1 MAIAACRAE
10 GQYPSL
16 CCIIKVDPRIHRLM
30 PCECRPP
37 NYFERISTVLELR
50 NPHSV
55 LAALKYRP
63 QDVREIRV
71 PIGRPQG
78 AWADV
83 ADAARTEKISV
94 VAQQLDAGAR
104 RGKKTQGKSERV
116 GIATAMVIDHPG
128 MLTPGTMLNTV
139 ANSDGNT
146 SGLWLA
152 LDCLQ
157 DPHNVGAIF
166 RTAAFFGVR
175 GVLLTKDRS
184 APMTATVYDVA
195 AGGVESVPFCLVPN
209 LAHSLE
215 TAKKAGLWL
224 LGTSEHESTS
234 YVDIQHD
241 RPWLL
246 VIGNEE
252 KGLRRL
258 TLDTCDVVC
267 GIPPQGEVTS
277 LNASVAA
284 AIMIAR
290 LSPPS

>member
-1 MAIAACRAE
+1 M
-10 GQYPSL
+10 
-16 CCIIKVDPRIHRLM
+16 
-30 PCECRPP
+30 
-37 NYFERISTVLELR
+37 LELR

-55 LAALKYRP
+55 LAAIKHRP

-71 PIGRPQG
+71 PAGRPQG

-83 ADAARTEKISV
+83 ADAARSQKISV
-94 VAQQLDAGAR
+94 VAQQLDPSAR
-104 RGKKTQGKSERV
+104 RGKKHQGKSERI
-116 GIATAMVIDHPG
+116 GIATAVVADHPG
-128 MLTPGTMLNTV
+128 V
-139 ANSDGNT
+139 ADSGRMFKAADRDGV
-146 SGLWLA
+146 GLWLA

-166 RTAAFFGVR
+166 RTAAFFGVQ

-184 APMTATVYDVA
+184 APMTPTVYDVA

-209 LAHSLE
+209 LARSLE

-234 YVDIQHD
+234 YVDIQPD
-241 RPWLL
+241 RQWLL

-267 GIPPQGEVTS
+267 GIPPQGDVTS

-284 AIMIAR
+284 AIMISR
-290 LSPPS
+290 LSPG

>member
-1 MAIAACRAE
+1 MF
-10 GQYPSL
+10 P
-16 CCIIKVDPRIHRLM
+16 
-30 PCECRPP
+30 
-37 NYFERISTVLELR
+37 VLELR

-55 LAALKYRP
+55 LAAIKHRP

-71 PIGRPQG
+71 PAGRPQG

-83 ADAARTEKISV
+83 ADAARSEKISV

-104 RGKKTQGKSERV
+104 RGKKTQGKTERV
-116 GIATAMVIDHPG
+116 GIATAMVCDHPG
-128 MLTPGTMLNTV
+128 IPDPGKLIRGGAGAGAESGEVST
-139 ANSDGNT
+139 
-146 SGLWLA
+146 GLWLA

-175 GVLLTKDRS
+175 GILLTKDRS
-184 APMTATVYDVA
+184 APMTPTVYDVA
-195 AGGVESVPFCLVPN
+195 AGGVESVPFCQVPN
-209 LAHSLE
+209 LARSME
-215 TAKKAGLWL
+215 TAKQAGLWL
-224 LGTSEHESTS
+224 LGTSEHASSS
-234 YVDIQHD
+234 YADVQRD
-241 RPWLL
+241 RAWLL

-258 TLDTCDVVC
+258 TLDNCDVVC
-267 GIPPQGEVTS
+267 GIPSQGDVTS

-290 LSPPS
+290 LSPE

>member
-1 MAIAACRAE
+1 
-10 GQYPSL
+10 
-16 CCIIKVDPRIHRLM
+16 
-30 PCECRPP
+30 
-37 NYFERISTVLELR
+37 VLELR

-71 PIGRPQG
+71 PAGRPQG

-83 ADAARTEKISV
+83 ADAARNENISV
-94 VAQQLDAGAR
+94 VTQQLDAGSR
-104 RGKKTQGKSERV
+104 RGKKEQGKSERV
-116 GIATAMVIDHPG
+116 GTATAVVCDHPG
-128 MLTPGTMLNTV
+128 V
-139 ANSDGNT
+139 SDPEKLLRVGGAGEESDEAS

-175 GVLLTKDRS
+175 GILLTKDRS
-184 APMTATVYDVA
+184 APMTPTVYDVA
-195 AGGVESVPFCLVPN
+195 AGGVESVPFCQVPN
-209 LAHSLE
+209 LARSME
-215 TAKKAGLWL
+215 TAKQAGLWL
-224 LGTSEHESTS
+224 LGTSEHASSS
-234 YVDIQHD
+234 YADVQRD
-241 RPWLL
+241 RAWLL

-258 TLDTCDVVC
+258 TLDNCDVVC
-267 GIPPQGEVTS
+267 GIPSQGDVTS

-284 AIMIAR
+284 AIIIAR
-290 LSPPS
+290 LSPE

>member
-1 MAIAACRAE
+1 M
-10 GQYPSL
+10 
-16 CCIIKVDPRIHRLM
+16 
-30 PCECRPP
+30 
-37 NYFERISTVLELR
+37 LELR

-55 LAALKYRP
+55 LAAIKHRP
-63 QDVREIRV
+63 QDVREIRL
-71 PIGRPQG
+71 PAGRPQG

-83 ADAARTEKISV
+83 ADAARSEKISV
-94 VAQQLDAGAR
+94 VAQQLDADAR
-104 RGKKTQGKSERV
+104 RGKKTHGKSERV
-116 GIATAMVIDHPG
+116 GIATAMVVDHPG
-128 MLTPGTMLNTV
+128 FADAGKLFKAATPDPN
-139 ANSDGNT
+139 A

-166 RTAAFFGVR
+166 RTAAFFGVQ

-184 APMTATVYDVA
+184 APMTPTVYDVA
-195 AGGVESVPFCLVPN
+195 AGGVESVPFCMVPN
-209 LAHSLE
+209 LARSLE
-215 TAKKAGLWL
+215 IAKKAGLWL

-234 YVDIQHD
+234 YVDIQPD
-241 RPWLL
+241 RQWLL

-267 GIPPQGEVTS
+267 GIPPQGDVTS

-290 LSPPS
+290 LTPA

>member
-1 MAIAACRAE
+1 M
-10 GQYPSL
+10 
-16 CCIIKVDPRIHRLM
+16 
-30 PCECRPP
+30 
-37 NYFERISTVLELR
+37 LELR

-55 LAALKYRP
+55 LAALKHRP
-63 QDVREIRV
+63 DDVREIRV
-71 PIGRPQG
+71 PAGKPYG
-78 AWADV
+78 VWADI
-83 ADAARTEKISV
+83 AEMARRQGISV
-94 VAQQLDAGAR
+94 VAQQVDAGAR

-116 GIATAMVIDHPG
+116 GIATAMVCEHPG
-128 MLTPGTMLNTV
+128 IQKPEKLLS
-139 ANSDGNT
+139 AAEE
-146 SGLWLA
+146 SGQNAASLWLA

-166 RTAAFFGVR
+166 RTAAFFGVK
-175 GVLLTKDRS
+175 GILLTKDRS

-209 LAHSLE
+209 LARSLE

-224 LGTSEHESTS
+224 LGTSEHEATS
-234 YVDIQHD
+234 YVDVQPD
-241 RPWLL
+241 RQWLL

-258 TLDTCDVVC
+258 TLDNCDVVC
-267 GIPPQGEVTS
+267 GIPPQGDVTS

-290 LSPPS
+290 LSPSL

>member
-1 MAIAACRAE
+1 M
-10 GQYPSL
+10 
-16 CCIIKVDPRIHRLM
+16 
-30 PCECRPP
+30 
-37 NYFERISTVLELR
+37 LELR

-55 LAALKYRP
+55 LAAIRHRP

-71 PIGRPQG
+71 PAGRPQG
-78 AWADV
+78 AWTDV
-83 ADAARTEKISV
+83 ADAARSEKISV

-104 RGKKTQGKSERV
+104 RGKKPHGKSERV
-116 GIATAMVIDHPG
+116 GIATAMVAEHPG
-128 MLTPGTMLNTV
+128 IANPGKLFKAATPDPNI
-139 ANSDGNT
+139 

-166 RTAAFFGVR
+166 RTAAFFGIQ

-184 APMTATVYDVA
+184 APMTPTVYDVA
-195 AGGVESVPFCLVPN
+195 AGGVESVPFCMVPN
-209 LAHSLE
+209 LARSLE
-215 TAKKAGLWL
+215 TAKKSGLWL

-234 YVDIQHD
+234 YVDIQPD
-241 RPWLL
+241 RQWLL

-267 GIPPQGEVTS
+267 GIPPRGDVTS

-290 LSPPS
+290 LAP

>member
-1 MAIAACRAE
+1 M
-10 GQYPSL
+10 
-16 CCIIKVDPRIHRLM
+16 
-30 PCECRPP
+30 
-37 NYFERISTVLELR
+37 LELR

-55 LAALKYRP
+55 LAAIRHRP

-71 PIGRPQG
+71 PAGRPQG

-83 ADAARTEKISV
+83 ADAARSERISV
-94 VAQQLDAGAR
+94 VAQQLDANAR
-104 RGKKTQGKSERV
+104 RGKKSHGKQERV
-116 GIATAMVIDHPG
+116 GIATAIVADHPG
-128 MLTPGTMLNTV
+128 MADPGKLFQS
-139 ANSDGNT
+139 AASDPSAT
-146 SGLWLA
+146 GLWLA

-166 RTAAFFGVR
+166 RTASFFGVQ
-175 GVLLTKDRS
+175 GMLLTRDRS

-209 LAHSLE
+209 LARSLE
-215 TAKKAGLWL
+215 TAKKSGLWL
-224 LGTSEHESTS
+224 LGTSEHEAAS
-234 YVDIQHD
+234 YVDVLPD
-241 RPWLL
+241 RQWLL

-267 GIPPQGEVTS
+267 GIPPQGDVTS

-290 LSPPS
+290 LATA

>member
-1 MAIAACRAE
+1 
-10 GQYPSL
+10 
-16 CCIIKVDPRIHRLM
+16 
-30 PCECRPP
+30 
-37 NYFERISTVLELR
+37 VLELR

-55 LAALKYRP
+55 MAALKHRP
-63 QDVREIRV
+63 DDVREIRV
-71 PIGRPQG
+71 PAGKPYG

-83 ADAARTEKISV
+83 ADVARSQSISV
-94 VAQQLDAGAR
+94 VAQQVDAGAR
-104 RGKKTQGKSERV
+104 RGKKTLGKSERI
-116 GIATAMVIDHPG
+116 GIATAIVSEHPG
-128 MLTPGTMLNTV
+128 IQTPGQLLSAASEADQNE
-139 ANSDGNT
+139 

-166 RTAAFFGVR
+166 RTASFFGVK
-175 GVLLTKDRS
+175 GILLTRDRS

-195 AGGVESVPFCLVPN
+195 AGGVESMPFCLVPN
-209 LAHSLE
+209 LAKSLD
-215 TAKKAGLWL
+215 TAKKSGLCL

-234 YVDIQHD
+234 YVDILPD
-241 RPWLL
+241 RQWLL

-267 GIPPQGEVTS
+267 GIPPQGDVTS

-284 AIMIAR
+284 AIMVAR
-290 LSPPS
+290 LSPSA

>member
-1 MAIAACRAE
+1 M
-10 GQYPSL
+10 
-16 CCIIKVDPRIHRLM
+16 
-30 PCECRPP
+30 
-37 NYFERISTVLELR
+37 
-50 NPHSV
+50 
-55 LAALKYRP
+55 AALKHRP
-63 QDVREIRV
+63 DDVREIRV
-71 PIGRPQG
+71 PAGKPYG
-78 AWADV
+78 VW
-83 ADAARTEKISV
+83 ADAADLARSHQISV

-104 RGKKTQGKSERV
+104 RGKKTQGKSERI
-116 GIATAMVIDHPG
+116 GIATAIVCEHPG
-128 MLTPGTMLNTV
+128 IQTPAKLLGTAAENDPN
-139 ANSDGNT
+139 A

-166 RTAAFFGVR
+166 RTASFFGVK

-209 LAHSLE
+209 LAKSLDI
-215 TAKKAGLWL
+215 AKKSGLWL
-224 LGTSEHESTS
+224 LGTSEHEATS
-234 YVDIQHD
+234 YADVLPD
-241 RPWLL
+241 RQWLL

-258 TLDTCDVVC
+258 TLDTCDVIC
-267 GIPPQGEVTS
+267 GIPAQGDVTS

-290 LSPPS
+290 LSPPA

>member
-1 MAIAACRAE
+1 
-10 GQYPSL
+10 
-16 CCIIKVDPRIHRLM
+16 
-30 PCECRPP
+30 
-37 NYFERISTVLELR
+37 VLELR

-55 LAALKYRP
+55 LAALKHRP
-63 QDVREIRV
+63 DDVREVRV
-71 PIGRPQG
+71 PAGRPQG

-83 ADAARTEKISV
+83 ADAARSEKISV

-104 RGKKTQGKSERV
+104 RGKKTQGKSERI
-116 GIATAMVIDHPG
+116 GIATAMVCDHPG
-128 MLTPGTMLNTV
+128 IATPGKLLN
-139 ANSDGNT
+139 AAAESDQNE

-166 RTAAFFGVR
+166 RTAAFFGVK
-175 GVLLTKDRS
+175 GILLTKDRS
-184 APMTATVYDVA
+184 APMTPTVYDVA
-195 AGGVESVPFCLVPN
+195 AGGVESVPFCQVPN
-209 LAHSLE
+209 LARSLKI
-215 TAKKAGLWL
+215 AKKAGLWL
-224 LGTSEHESTS
+224 LGTSEHESPS
-234 YVDIQHD
+234 YIDVQPD
-241 RPWLL
+241 RQWLL

-258 TLDTCDVVC
+258 TLDNCDVVC
-267 GIPPQGEVTS
+267 GIPPQGNVTS